1 LVLYAALASSRD
13 ELVRE
18 AGLLRARGAS
28 RRQLSRVQVAEMIC
42 LGGLAG
48 LLAAV
53 GASAVGW
60 ALAKYA
66 FEFDYVVTP
75 WVFVLGIGGG
85 AACALAGGWVGLRGV
100 LKTPPL
106 ATLREA

>member
-1 LVLYAALASSRD
+1 
-13 ELVRE
+13 
-18 AGLLRARGAS
+18 
-28 RRQLSRVQVAEMIC
+28 MIC

-48 LLAAV
+48 LLAAS
-53 GASAVGW
+53 GAAAVGW

-85 AACALAGGWVGLRGV
+85 ALAALLGGWLGLRNV

-106 ATLREA
+106 TTLREA